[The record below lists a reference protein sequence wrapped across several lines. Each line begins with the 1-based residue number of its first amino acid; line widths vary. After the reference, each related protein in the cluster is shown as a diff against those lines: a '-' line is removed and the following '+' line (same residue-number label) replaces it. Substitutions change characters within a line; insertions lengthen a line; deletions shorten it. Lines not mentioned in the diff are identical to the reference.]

1 MKTDANAAPPSFR
14 RPIWARQ
21 TAWAAHLAQGL
32 LKLGLRPNQVSVMS
46 LVFSLGAA
54 GGLMA
59 LPHQVA
65 APWRAWLA
73 LVAILCIALR
83 GLCNLLDGMMAVEG
97 GFRTR
102 SGDVFNE
109 LPDRFSDSVTLLGLG
124 FSSGFSGL
132 EPTLGWAAALLAAI
146 VAFTRVLGVQ
156 AGASAYY
163 CGPMAKTARM
173 AVVVVA
179 CAGLTVEMLAGLPQR
194 SAAVGLSV
202 IVAGCLVTIAR
213 RSVLIVRELEG
224 R

>member
-1 MKTDANAAPPSFR
+1 MKSNLLGGAPAHR

-32 LKLGLRPNQVSVMS
+32 IKLGLRPNQVSVMS

-54 GGLMA
+54 GSLMA
-59 LPHQVA
+59 LPQVGSS
-65 APWRAWLA
+65 WRVWLP

-109 LPDRFSDSVTLLGLG
+109 LPDRFSDAVTLLGLG
-124 FSSGFSGL
+124 FSGGFSGIG
-132 EPTLGWAAALLAAI
+132 PTLGWAAALLAAI

-173 AVVVVA
+173 VVVVVA
-179 CAGLTVEMLAGLPQR
+179 CVGLSGELLAGLPQR
-194 SAAVGLSV
+194 SAAVGLGV

>member
-21 TAWAAHLAQGL
+21 TAWAAHFAQGL

-54 GGLMA
+54 GSLMA
-59 LPHQVA
+59 LPQVE
-65 APWRAWLA
+65 APWRVGLP

-102 SGDVFNE
+102 SGDLFNE

-124 FSSGFSGL
+124 CSGGLSGL
-132 EPTLGWAAALLAAI
+132 GPTLGWAAALLAAI

-156 AGASAYY
+156 AGASAYF

-179 CAGLTVEMLAGLPQR
+179 CVGLTAELLAGLPQR
-194 SAAVGLSV
+194 SAAFGLSV
-202 IVAGCLVTIAR
+202 VIVGCLVTIAR

>member
-1 MKTDANAAPPSFR
+1 
-14 RPIWARQ
+14 
-21 TAWAAHLAQGL
+21 
-32 LKLGLRPNQVSVMS
+32 MS
-46 LVFSLGAA
+46 LAFSLGAA
-54 GGLMA
+54 GSLMA
-59 LPHQVA
+59 LPQVGP
-65 APWRAWLA
+65 PWRVWLP
-73 LVAILCIALR
+73 LVAMLCIALR

-124 FSSGFSGL
+124 FSRGFAGSD
-132 EPTLGWAAALLAAI
+132 PTLGWAAALLAAI

-173 AVVVVA
+173 VVVVA
-179 CAGLTVEMLAGLPQR
+179 ACVGITVELMAELPPR
-194 SAAVGLSV
+194 SAAVGLVVV
-202 IVAGCLVTIAR
+202 ILGCLVTIAR

>member
-1 MKTDANAAPPSFR
+1 MKTDASAAPPSFR

-54 GGLMA
+54 GSLMV
-59 LPHQVA
+59 LPQGA
-65 APWRAWLA
+65 ASWRTWLP

-124 FSSGFSGL
+124 FSGGFSGS

-156 AGASAYY
+156 AGAAAYY

-173 AVVVVA
+173 VVVVA
-179 CAGLTVEMLAGLPQR
+179 ACMGITVELLAGLPPR
-194 SAAVGLSV
+194 SAAVGLGVV
-202 IVAGCLVTIAR
+202 IVGCLVTIAR

>member
-1 MKTDANAAPPSFR
+1 MKSDRAVTQPSFR
-14 RPIWARQ
+14 RPIWVRQ
-21 TAWAAHLAQGL
+21 TALAARCAQGL

-46 LVFSLGAA
+46 FVFSLGAA
-54 GGLMA
+54 GSLLA
-59 LPHQVA
+59 FAHVE
-65 APWRAWLA
+65 APWRAALPLA
-73 LVAILCIALR
+73 AILGIALR

-124 FSSGFSGL
+124 FSSGSQGI

-156 AGASAYY
+156 AGASAYF
-163 CGPMAKTARM
+163 CGPMAKTSRM
-173 AVVVVA
+173 AVVVAA
-179 CAGLTVEMLAGLPQR
+179 CVGLVVELMAGLPQR
-194 SAAVGLSV
+194 SAAVGLGV
-202 IVAGCLVTIAR
+202 VVAGCLVTIAR
-213 RSVLIVRELEG
+213 RSVLIVRDLEG

>member
-1 MKTDANAAPPSFR
+1 MKSNSLAAAPLFR

-21 TAWAAHLAQGL
+21 TAWASNLSKGL
-32 LKLGLRPNQVSVMS
+32 LKVGLRPNQVSLLS
-46 LVFSLGAA
+46 FAFSLGAA
-54 GGLMA
+54 ACLVNFS
-59 LPHQVA
+59 HVVS
-65 APWRAWLA
+65 PWRAGLP
-73 LVAILCIALR
+73 LVAILCIGLR

-124 FSSGFSGL
+124 YSVGSSGL
-132 EPTLGWAAALLAAI
+132 EPILGWAAALLAAI

-156 AGASAYY
+156 AGASAYF
-163 CGPMAKTARM
+163 CGPMAKTSRM
-173 AVVVVA
+173 TVVVLG
-179 CAGLTVEMLAGLPQR
+179 CLGISVEVLAGLPHH
-194 SAAVGLSV
+194 SAAVGLTV
-202 IVAGCLVTIAR
+202 IVVGCLVTIAR

>member
-1 MKTDANAAPPSFR
+1 MKSDATVAQPSFR
-14 RPIWARQ
+14 RPIWVRQ
-21 TAWAAHLAQGL
+21 TAWAARCALGL
-32 LKLGLRPNQVSVMS
+32 IKLGVRPNQISVMS

-54 GGLMA
+54 GSLIA
-59 LPHQVA
+59 LPQLD
-65 APWRAWLA
+65 APWRVGLP

-97 GFRTR
+97 GFRTP

-109 LPDRFSDSVTLLGLG
+109 LPDRFSDSVTLIGLG
-124 FSSGFSGL
+124 FSGGFSGS

-156 AGASAYY
+156 AGATAYF

-173 AVVVVA
+173 GVVVMA
-179 CAGLTVEMLAGLPQR
+179 CVGLTVELLAGLPQC

-202 IVAGCLVTIAR
+202 IVVGCLVTIAR